1 MPLWG
6 ASDAVEDKP
15 KHFTDAEKLN
25 VFATNEGWVKKTTGT
40 GGRAGRVFEEV
51 IVAIGGLSTSLNL
64 ADITAIDWNIDEF
77 DKSDGGTLS
86 VTVTFNEE
94 VEVALDGGTP
104 HLAVTNGNQG
114 TGSGRGPHN
123 LLYASGSGTNRL
135 TFELAIA
142 AANAAT
148 NADDVLSIAANAI
161 ALNSGTINELSLDK
175 LVLEEGTNSDDST
188 DEFLRLE
195 DNLNNGFLTQGS
207 NTAST
212 ITNSTAIGTAAG
224 TITVTA

>member
-6 ASDAVEDKP
+6 SSDAVEAKP

-25 VFATNEGWVKKTTGT
+25 VFATEQGWVKKTTGT
-40 GGRAGRVFEEV
+40 GGRAGRIQEEI
-51 IVAIGGLSTSLNL
+51 IVAIGDLSTSLNL
-64 ADITAIDWNIDEF
+64 ADITAIDWNTTTA
-77 DKSDGGTLS
+77 DKSDGFTLS

-94 VEVALDGGTP
+94 VEVETIGGTP
-104 HLAVTNGNQG
+104 HVAVTNSNAGA
-114 TGSGRGPHN
+114 GSGRGPHN

-142 AANAAT
+142 ADNAAT
-148 NADDVLSIAANAI
+148 NADDVLSIGANAV
-161 ALNSGTINELSLDK
+161 ALNSGTINELSLDHFI
-175 LVLEEGTNSDDST
+175 LEEGTGTGESDNK
-188 DEFLRLE
+188 LRLE
-195 DNLNNGFLTQGS
+195 EELNDGFLTQGS

-224 TITVTA
+224 TVTVEA

>member
-6 ASDAVEDKP
+6 NSDAVEDKP

-25 VFATNEGWVKKTTGT
+25 VYATEKGWVKKITGT
-40 GGRAGRVFEEV
+40 GNRAGRIQEEV
-51 IVAIGGLSTSLNL
+51 IVAIGDLSTSLNL
-64 ADITAIDWNIDEF
+64 ADITAIDWNISAF

-94 VEVALDGGTP
+94 VEVATDGGTP

-142 AANAAT
+142 GANAAT
-148 NADDVLSIAANAI
+148 NADDVLSIAANCL
-161 ALNSGTINELSLDK
+161 ALNSGTINEK
-175 LVLEEGTNSDDST
+175 ATETFVLEAGTNDGSA
-188 DEFLRLE
+188 DEFIELE
-195 DNLNNGFLTQGS
+195 GSGAGRLTQEN

-212 ITNSTAIGTAAG
+212 ITSATALGTDAG

>member
-6 ASDAVEDKP
+6 ASDSVEDKP

-25 VFATNEGWVKKTTGT
+25 VFATEQGWVKKTTGT
-40 GGRAGRVFEEV
+40 GNRAGRIQEEI
-51 IVAIGGLSTSLNL
+51 IVAIGDLSTSLNL
-64 ADITAIDWNIDEF
+64 ADITAIDWNTTTA
-77 DKSDGGTLS
+77 DKSDGFTLS

-94 VEVALDGGTP
+94 VEVETIGGTP

-123 LLYASGSGTNRL
+123 LLYTSGSGTNRL

-142 AANAAT
+142 ADNAAT
-148 NADDVLSIAANAI
+148 NADDVLSIGANAV
-161 ALNSGTINELSLDK
+161 ALNSGTINELSLDHFI
-175 LVLEEGTNSDDST
+175 LEEGTGTGESDNK
-188 DEFLRLE
+188 LRLE
-195 DNLNNGFLTQGS
+195 EELNDGFLTQGS

-212 ITNSTAIGTAAG
+212 ITSSAAIGTAAG
-224 TITVTA
+224 TVTVTA

>member
-6 ASDAVEDKP
+6 NSDAVEDKP

-25 VFATNEGWVKKTTGT
+25 VYATEEGWVKKTTGT
-40 GGRAGRVFEEV
+40 GGRAGRVQEEI
-51 IVAIGGLSTSLNL
+51 IVAIGGLSASLNL
-64 ADITAIDWNIDEF
+64 ADITAIDWNISSF

-94 VEVALDGGTP
+94 VEVATDGGTP

-114 TGSGRGPHN
+114 SGSGRGPHN
-123 LLYASGSGTNRL
+123 LLYVSGTSTNRL
-135 TFELAIA
+135 TFELAIG

-148 NADDVLSIAANAI
+148 NADDVLSIGANAL
-161 ALNSGTINELSLDK
+161 ALNSGTINELSLDHFI
-175 LVLEEGTNSDDST
+175 LESGTNSDDST
-188 DEFLRLE
+188 DEFIRLE
-195 DNLNNGFLTQGS
+195 GDQPGFLNQEG

-212 ITNSTAIGTAAG
+212 ITNSAAIGTAAG
-224 TITVTA
+224 TVTVTA

>member
-6 ASDAVEDKP
+6 SSDAVEAKP

-25 VFATNEGWVKKTTGT
+25 VFATEQGWVKKTTGT
-40 GGRAGRVFEEV
+40 GGRAGRIQEEI
-51 IVAIGGLSTSLNL
+51 IVAIGDLSTSLNL
-64 ADITAIDWNIDEF
+64 ADITAIDWNTTTA
-77 DKSDGGTLS
+77 DKSDGFTLS

-94 VEVALDGGTP
+94 VEVETIGGTP
-104 HLAVTNGNQG
+104 HVAVTNSNAGA
-114 TGSGRGPHN
+114 GSGRGPHN

-142 AANAAT
+142 ADNAAT
-148 NADDVLSIAANAI
+148 NADDVLSIGANAV
-161 ALNSGTINELSLDK
+161 ALNSVTINELSLDHFI
-175 LVLEEGTNSDDST
+175 LEEGTGTGESDNK
-188 DEFLRLE
+188 LRLE
-195 DNLNNGFLTQGS
+195 EELNDGFLTQGS

-224 TITVTA
+224 TITVEA

>member
-1 MPLWG
+1 MTLWG
-6 ASDAVEDKP
+6 NSDADEAKP

-25 VFATNEGWVKKTTGT
+25 VYATEQGWVKKTTGT
-40 GGRAGRVFEEV
+40 GGRAGRIQEEV
-51 IVAIGGLSTSLNL
+51 IVAIGDLSASLNL
-64 ADITAIDWNIDEF
+64 ADITDIDWNISSF

-94 VEVALDGGTP
+94 VEVATDGGTQ

-114 TGSGRGPHN
+114 TGTGRGPHN
-123 LLYASGSGTNRL
+123 LLYVSGSSTNRL

-148 NADDVLSIAANAI
+148 NADDVLSIGANAL
-161 ALNSGTINELSLDK
+161 ALNSGTINEMSLDHFI
-175 LVLEEGTNSDDST
+175 LESGTNSDD
-188 DEFLRLE
+188 DVGEFVRLE
-195 DNLNNGFLTQGS
+195 DQRGFLNQEG

-212 ITNSTAIGTAAG
+212 ITSAAGIGSAAG
-224 TITVTA
+224 TITVAT

>member
-6 ASDAVEDKP
+6 NSDAVEDKP
-15 KHFTDAEKLN
+15 KHFTAAEKLN
-25 VFATNEGWVKKTTGT
+25 VYATEKGWVKKVTGT
-40 GGRAGRVFEEV
+40 GGRANRVQEEV
-51 IVAIGGLSTSLNL
+51 IVAIGDLGTSLNL
-64 ADITAIDWNIDEF
+64 ADITAIDWNIDSF

-94 VEVALDGGTP
+94 VEVATDGGTP
-104 HLAVTNGNQG
+104 TLTVTNDTNSNH
-114 TGSGRGPHN
+114 T

-148 NADDVLSIAANAI
+148 DAGDVLSIAANCV
-161 ALNSGTINELSLDK
+161 ALASGTINEKSTEH
-175 LVLEEGTNSDDST
+175 VTLEEGTNSGDDS
-188 DEFLRLE
+188 EFIRLE
-195 DNLNNGFLTQGS
+195 GAQGGHLNQEA

-212 ITNSTAIGTAAG
+212 ITSAASIGTAAG
-224 TITVTA
+224 TITVAA

>member
-51 IVAIGGLSTSLNL
+51 IVA
-64 ADITAIDWNIDEF
+64 IDEF

-148 NADDVLSIAANAI
+148 NADDVLSIAANAL

-175 LVLEEGTNSDDST
+175 LILEEGTNSDDST

>member
-6 ASDAVEDKP
+6 NSDAVEAKP

-25 VFATNEGWVKKTTGT
+25 VYATEKGWVKKITGT
-40 GGRAGRVFEEV
+40 GGRANRIQEEV
-51 IVAIGGLSTSLNL
+51 IVAIGDLGTALNL
-64 ADITAIDWNIDEF
+64 ADITAIDWNISAF

-86 VTVTFNEE
+86 VTVTFNEP
-94 VEVALDGGTP
+94 VEVATDGGTP
-104 HLAVTNGNQG
+104 TLTVTNDTNSNH
-114 TGSGRGPHN
+114 T
-123 LLYASGSGTNRL
+123 LLYTGGTSTNRL

-148 NADDVLSIAANAI
+148 DADDVLSIAANCV
-161 ALNSGTINELSLDK
+161 ALASGTITEMSTEHFT
-175 LVLEEGTNSDDST
+175 LESGA
-188 DEFLRLE
+188 DEFIRLE
-195 DNLNNGFLTQGS
+195 GVGVGYINQES

-212 ITNSTAIGTAAG
+212 ITQLVALGTAAG